1 MAKCKATN
9 ASGQPCQAQAIK
21 SSEYCFTHDTPS
33 AAARQ
38 AARKR
43 GGYRRRVGHTGNPS
57 SLPEQVKTIDDVLKV
72 LNYALKESLPL
83 ENSVQRGRLI
93 VAICSAFVDAI
104 KTGELENRLAAIES
118 ALKAR
123 EGDK

>member
-21 SSEYCFTHDTPS
+21 GSEFCFTHDAPS

-43 GGYRRRVGHTGNPS
+43 GGLRRRVGHAGNS
-57 SLPEQVKTIDDVLKV
+57 TNLPEQVKTIDDVLKV
-72 LNYALKESLPL
+72 LNYALQESLPL

-93 VAICSAFVDAI
+93 VAICGAFVEAI

-123 EGDK
+123 EVPK

>member
-1 MAKCKATN
+1 MARCKAQN

-21 SSEYCFTHDTPS
+21 NSVFCFTHDAPS

-38 AARKR
+38 VARKR
-43 GGYRRRVGHTGNPS
+43 GGLRRRVGHVGNS
-57 SLPEQVKTIDDVLKV
+57 TDLPEQVKTIDDVLKV

-93 VAICSAFVDAI
+93 VSICGAFVEAI
-104 KTGELENRLAAIES
+104 KTGELETRLAAIES

-123 EGDK
+123 EG

>member
-1 MAKCKATN
+1 MAKCIAKN
-9 ASGQPCQAQAIK
+9 ASGQPCQAQAITD
-21 SSEYCFTHDTPS
+21 SNFCFTHDAAS
-33 AAARQ
+33 GAARQ

-43 GGYRRRVGHTGNPS
+43 GGLRRRVGHTGNGEN
-57 SLPEQVKTIDDVLKV
+57 LPEQVRTIDDVLKV
-72 LNYALKESLPL
+72 LNYALQESMPL

-93 VAICSAFVDAI
+93 VSICGALVEAI
-104 KTGELENRLAAIES
+104 KSGELESRLAAIES